1 MKGVNTV
8 NEFTEMS
15 HEINEINKD
24 LDALTI
30 EVVKL
35 EERVKALEKAQTRPD
50 NAFWAQLMFDAFL
63 FVVAVKAIVVFLGG

>member
-1 MKGVNTV
+1 M

-15 HEINEINKD
+15 HEVSEINKD

-50 NAFWAQLMFDAFL
+50 NAFWAQLMYDAFL

>member
-1 MKGVNTV
+1 M
-8 NEFTEMS
+8 NEMEMS

-50 NAFWAQLMFDAFL
+50 NSFWAQLMFDAFL
-63 FVVAVKAIVVFLGG
+63 LVIAVKAIVVFLGG

>member
-1 MKGVNTV
+1 M

-15 HEINEINKD
+15 HEVNEINKD

-50 NAFWAQLMFDAFL
+50 NAFWAQLMFDVFL
-63 FVVAVKAIVVFLGG
+63 FVIAVKAIVVFLGG